1 MKIRF
6 QADNDLNQNIVKALL
21 RLEPSIDFQT
31 AHAANLRGVPD
42 PEVLAYA
49 AKEGRVLVSH
59 DITTMPRHF
68 GEFIQATN
76 SAGVLIAIQEAPIQT
91 IVEDLLLIWMVDEA
105 EDWVNRIR
113 ILPA

>member
-6 QADNDLNQNIVKALL
+6 QADNDLNQNIVKALR

-31 AHAANLRGVPD
+31 AHAANLRDLPD

-49 AKEGRVLVSH
+49 ANARRVLVSH

-68 GEFIQATN
+68 GDFIQTAD
-76 SAGVLIAIQEAPIQT
+76 SSGVLIAIQERPMSVVI
-91 IVEDLLLIWMVDEA
+91 EELLMLWMFDEA

-113 ILPA
+113 VL

>member
-6 QADNDLNQNIVKALL
+6 QADNDLNQNIVKAL
-21 RLEPSIDFQT
+21 RRVEPSINFQT

-49 AKEGRVLVSH
+49 AKESRVLVSH

-68 GEFIQATN
+68 GEFIQSAD
-76 SAGVLIAIQEAPIQT
+76 SAGVLIALQESPIMT
-91 IVEDLLLIWMVDEA
+91 VVEDLLLLWMAEEA
-105 EDWVNRIR
+105 EDWINRIR
-113 ILPA
+113 ILPL

>member
-6 QADNDLNQNIVKALL
+6 QADSDLNQTIVKALL

-31 AHAANLRGVPD
+31 AHAANLRGVPEPD
-42 PEVLAYA
+42 VLAYA
-49 AKEGRVLVSH
+49 ANEGRVLVSH

-68 GEFIQATN
+68 GAFIQAAD
-76 SAGVLIAIQEAPIQT
+76 SAGVLIALQDAPLLT
-91 IVEDLLLIWMVDEA
+91 VVEDLLLLWLVDEA

-113 ILPA
+113 VLPL

>member
-6 QADNDLNQNIVKALL
+6 QADSDLNQTIVKALR

-42 PEVLAYA
+42 PDVLAYA

-59 DITTMPRHF
+59 DITTIPQHF
-68 GEFIQATN
+68 GAFIQTAD
-76 SAGVLIAIQEAPIQT
+76 SAGVLIALQEAPLMT
-91 IVEDLLLIWMVDEA
+91 VVEDLLLLWMVDEA
-105 EDWVNRIR
+105 EDWINRIR
-113 ILPA
+113 ILPL

>member
-1 MKIRF
+1 MKVRF
-6 QADNDLNQNIVKALL
+6 QADNDFNQNIVKALR

-68 GEFIQATN
+68 GDFVQSAD
-76 SAGVLIAIQEAPIQT
+76 SAGVLIALQEAPIMT
-91 IVEDLLLIWMVDEA
+91 VVEDLLLLWMVEGA
-105 EDWVNRIR
+105 EDCVNRIR
-113 ILPA
+113 ILPL